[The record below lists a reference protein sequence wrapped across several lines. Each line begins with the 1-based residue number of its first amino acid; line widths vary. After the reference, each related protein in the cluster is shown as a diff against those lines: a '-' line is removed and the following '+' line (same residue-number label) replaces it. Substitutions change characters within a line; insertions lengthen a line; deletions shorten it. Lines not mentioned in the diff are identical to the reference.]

1 MLRYF
6 LVRLVHSLVVV
17 VAVSLVAFFLVRFSG
32 DPVALYLPLDAP
44 ESLRIEL
51 RDQLGLDRPIHI
63 QLWGFATH
71 ALRGDFGESLR
82 FAQPALPLVL
92 ERLPATFR
100 LALWSLL
107 LALFLGAPLGV
118 LGALHRGRFLDQMGS
133 VVTVL
138 GQSLPAF
145 WIGIVLILIFGVYLR
160 WVPVVSTTGGV
171 PVLLPAITLS
181 VNLMAVIARVLRSS
195 VLDVLGENYIN
206 TARAKG
212 LGAFR
217 IIARHVMPNAALP
230 TLTIVGIQLGALL
243 AGAVIVETVFGY
255 PGMALLA
262 VRAIR
267 NRDLAIVQAFV
278 VLMGVFVAAINLL
291 VDLAYAVLDPRIRYG

>member
-1 MLRYF
+1 M
-6 LVRLVHSLVVV
+6 
-17 VAVSLVAFFLVRFSG
+17 
-32 DPVALYLPLDAP
+32 
-44 ESLRIEL
+44 
-51 RDQLGLDRPIHI
+51 
-63 QLWGFATH
+63 
-71 ALRGDFGESLR
+71 
-82 FAQPALPLVL
+82 
-92 ERLPATFR
+92 
-100 LALWSLL
+100 WSLL
-107 LALFLGAPLGV
+107 LALLFGAPLGV
-118 LGALHRGRFLDQMGS
+118 LGALRRGRFLDQVAS
-133 VVTVL
+133 LVTVL

-145 WIGIVLILIFGVYLR
+145 WIGIMLILIFGVYLR
-160 WVPVVSTTGGV
+160 WVPVVSTAGSV

-181 VNLMAVIARVLRSS
+181 VNMMAVIARVLRSS

-212 LGAFR
+212 LSAFR
-217 IIARHVMPNAALP
+217 VVTRHVMPNAALP

-243 AGAVIVETVFGY
+243 AGAVVVETVFGY

-291 VDLAYAVLDPRIRYG
+291 VDLAYAALDPRIRYR